1 VCSGGSYTSA
11 DRCYRIRTEIE
22 TVVQSDDMNII
33 VEFTQDVT
41 ILGELN
47 ANDFTFTTYYV
58 KRNYGSQASNSSKI
72 ILDTSS
78 VYG

>member
-1 VCSGGSYTSA
+1 MCSGGSYTSA

-22 TVVQSDDMNII
+22 SVSQSDDMNII

-47 ANDFTFTTYYV
+47 ANDFNFTTYYV
-58 KRNYGSQASNSSKI
+58 KRNFGTHDKGSSKRN
-72 ILDTSS
+72 LDSS
-78 VYG
+78 SIYH